1 VLTRRDD
8 DDIRS
13 DRRAAWRRSAAL
25 LDLLTSENNCNLQH
39 VVMVNL
45 ITQNGG
51 QNNKQLQGA
60 AIKINFMPEV

>member
-1 VLTRRDD
+1 
-8 DDIRS
+8 
-13 DRRAAWRRSAAL
+13 
-25 LDLLTSENNCNLQH
+25 
-39 VVMVNL
+39 MVNL